1 MMGLSHKKNDLQAYF
16 EQHQDNEAA
25 AAVEAVVASLPS
37 NQLSRFAIK
46 KDYNL
51 VNALLTKESEVSAL
65 KEVIS
70 KWRTRALEAES
81 MTTYYCAQ
89 LEVMQSRYENEI
101 MDIEEE
107 YTHRINEKD
116 ELISE
121 LQQELHYFASKT
133 YHKSIDEYDNV
144 SIVDSAY
151 DRNAEQCFEA
161 YKDDTPLY
169 SPKIKAESILDG
181 IQNTVNSVE
190 KGIDAY
196 KKEKSIESHCLFSEF
211 TLVEPTQSES
221 TLAKK
226 LKRSSFCNVFKSL
239 PKILKRQTLPLLA
252 DDDQSWNQAS
262 SNKTLI
268 CTLNQLP
275 VTISNT
281 NIHTNTVPI

>member
-65 KEVIS
+65 KEVI
-70 KWRTRALEAES
+70 T
-81 MTTYYCAQ
+81 Q

-121 LQQELHYFASKT
+121 LQQELHYFAN
-133 YHKSIDEYDNV
+133 KSIDEYDN
-144 SIVDSAY
+144 
-151 DRNAEQCFEA
+151 RNAEQCFEA

-169 SPKIKAESILDG
+169 SPKIKAESILDEY
-181 IQNTVNSVE
+181 I
-190 KGIDAY
+190 
-196 KKEKSIESHCLFSEF
+196 
-211 TLVEPTQSES
+211 EPTQSES

-239 PKILKRQTLPLLA
+239 PKILKRQTLPSLA